1 MKGKMK
7 RILALIL
14 CMTQIIGFVPHVHAE
29 EATPS
34 EIAECEHDWQ
44 QYDYAMG
51 VCSYKD
57 NGDGTHTETISG
69 SVEYY
74 KCVLCKET
82 KEETVNESGNYP
94 HEYGSDGVC
103 SKAGC
108 GAVKPSDGCTE
119 HTPYMDRENPHF
131 GTSTGNY
138 INKYLQDAHQHE
150 YNCTF
155 DQYCSTCGELLQENA
170 DTGTSVKYEP
180 HVWSNGKCTLC
191 GYSCEHSY
199 SDGKCT
205 NCGAAEA
212 QASCEHPAD
221 KLTEPDENNRFKK
234 NEGVKDIT
242 ETHHTR
248 TYEVWGYFTCEC
260 GATGLER
267 QITANGSTT
276 EEHNFQNGV
285 CVTKGCG
292 AAEPHKHEYVMSGG
306 YTYTVDY
313 EKTADTH
320 TKTTT
325 YTYEMK
331 CACGEKGEDQVET
344 VTDDPAAHSYENGEC
359 ACGAKE
365 PVQNVCEYC
374 GSSNT
379 IETIGTSNYSWEK
392 IDDAQ
397 HKESY
402 DRVNVRACNDCG
414 KRSIIS
420 VIESVKD
427 EVSAHYFI
435 DGVCGCGATST
446 CQHENTTTYEALY
459 SEHYEYVDETSH
471 KQIYKI
477 ADRTVC
483 ENEACAAEISFV
495 DTGRTSETVQNHTF
509 ENGTCVCGATETEQ
523 EGCEH
528 SWDWGTCTLCGAEC
542 EHPSPVEVNTWYSL
556 VSGEWTNNNNGT
568 HTGNCVKVAWT
579 RCDVCSKYYE
589 APIEGEEAAV
599 RTIECW
605 RWNGETGKCSECGY
619 QVAEENDCTHENKTP
634 LENSESNF
642 SYTNNG
648 DGTHTVSYDVN
659 TREQCDDCDMLFAEF
674 SERITETKAHTYTD
688 GVCACGAEESG
699 ETGCTHPNIKVNN
712 TYYQLVTGSE
722 WVSNNNG
729 THTGKAVKVNWW
741 YCEDCSYG
749 YEEEIEDPIDN
760 YTEDCD
766 FEDGVCVR
774 CEYKSSCEH
783 ASKTLEGHGVK
794 LAEGTNWESRNNA
807 ENHFGTGY
815 QETYYVCDDCGEF
828 LTETDTELKDFVLP
842 HNYNNG
848 IESCS
853 DCGYANTCEHPE
865 EKLNVWYELVLAEGE
880 QWTMTETTHTG
891 VSKKIAHYF
900 CNECEAYWE
909 ESEQTAK
916 EQSGEHSMENGKCSV
931 CGYENTCEHPAD
943 QVNSW
948 TYYSL
953 IVGGEWVDNK
963 DGTHTGEAFK
973 HEAWECYECGEVNDT
988 YTDPQKYTLDHDY
1001 VSGVC
1006 IYCKAEEPDCD
1017 HSAGGTRTDEY
1028 EMEFATPVY
1037 KDAEFH
1043 NQKYTVTFKYECN
1056 TCGELYDGKP
1066 NEMEGLGGH
1075 EYDANGKCACGA
1087 TGTYTGCEH
1096 ENTELRYCDEN
1107 VVYSDIMESTHTKTA
1122 DVYCYSW
1129 CLDCETRRTYQLEE
1143 PGKVTVEE
1151 HSYEESEPVVTQTYD
1166 VTDEGHAVITTTTTT
1181 YTCAC
1186 GLSYDK
1192 KDSTTGERVAHDF
1205 SDGDCVCGEKCPH
1218 EHRYPDEENM
1228 TDKVLGAAT
1237 PYTEEESPA
1246 RHEVHKRAY
1255 TAKTSILCEDC
1266 GAVVESGKEIN
1277 GYESELHAWVN
1288 GVCSA
1293 CGYVCDHEFKGG
1305 VCANCEY
1312 ECPHESY
1319 TDGAC
1324 DLCDVVCAHEAYA
1337 DGVCEECGL
1346 ICDHAEGF
1354 DTVETG
1360 REYTKYEAYTA
1371 DQNAQYQLVHR
1382 AYLTISRSHSCLTC
1396 GKELS
1401 TSTFED
1407 YHDQEHEL
1415 ADGKCGVC
1423 GWVCEHEYADGECGV
1438 CGVKCA
1444 HEAYT
1449 GGVCDECGIT
1459 CKHEK
1464 YTDEVC
1470 VECGEP
1476 CKHTNRFE
1484 EDPIDEYPVNAQ
1496 WKDAG
1501 DGTHVI
1507 TVREVFN
1514 WECLDC
1520 GRKDFTVVTEQKQIS
1535 EPHDWSN
1542 RDGVCTVCSGECV
1555 HPEEDLDAN
1564 KHFEL
1569 PDDTVYTDNGD
1580 GTHSFVGKY
1589 VYSGI
1594 CMECGL
1600 SIYEVID
1607 EAKEGTANHY
1617 FVDGKCY
1624 DCGAENPCEHA
1635 DVKTTFNY
1643 ELAEGESWKPDSNGK
1658 THSANAYEITFNEC
1672 EACGEYWET
1681 RAETAEKVIVE
1692 HWFDE
1697 NEICYDCGFKKVQ
1710 PTPTPT
1716 PTPTPAPE
1724 VTPDP
1729 TRRPTTGGTTV
1740 VIATATPAPT
1750 VEPTPA
1756 PVENE
1761 MVSTLVESIA
1771 AVEEEGSVVTIEVVG
1786 AQEVFTEE
1794 EHEQLKEL
1802 PVAEQILVT
1811 LSTIGFSDVVE
1822 AAMTSMNVTLSDNAA
1837 QLVTRANET
1846 MSQMPEEERKAMQ
1859 EAIEKNFPKTQ
1870 VQIDGVVYDYFILN
1884 LEIVVDGVA
1893 RIESYGF
1900 RFDEELGQWIFV
1912 KMDTLDV
1919 EEAV

>member
-29 EATPS
+29 EATPA
-34 EIAECEHDWQ
+34 EAAECTHDWH
-44 QYDYAMG
+44 QYDYVEG
-51 VCSYKD
+51 TRSYKD
-57 NGDGTHTETISG
+57 NGDGTHTETIIG

-74 KCVLCKET
+74 RCALCKET
-82 KEETVNESGNYP
+82 KEETVDESGRAP

-103 SKAGC
+103 SKTGC
-108 GAVKPSDGCTE
+108 GAVKPSEGCTE
-119 HTPYMDRENPHF
+119 HTPYMDHENPHF
-131 GTSTGNY
+131 GTSTGKY

-155 DQYCSTCGELLQENA
+155 DQYCSTCGELLEANA
-170 DTGTSVKYEP
+170 GTGTSVKYEP
-180 HVWSNGKCTLC
+180 HAWSNGKCTLC

-199 SDGKCT
+199 SNGTCT
-205 NCGAAEA
+205 NCGATEA
-212 QASCEHPAD
+212 QAACEHPAE

-234 NEGVKDIT
+234 NEGVTDIT
-242 ETHHTR
+242 DTHHTR

-267 QITANGSTT
+267 LIEPNGSTK
-276 EEHNFQNGV
+276 EEHNFHNGV

-292 AAEPHKHEYVMSGG
+292 KEEPKQ
-306 YTYTVDY
+306 D
-313 EKTADTH
+313 
-320 TKTTT
+320 
-325 YTYEMK
+325 
-331 CACGEKGEDQVET
+331 
-344 VTDDPAAHSYENGEC
+344 
-359 ACGAKE
+359 
-365 PVQNVCEYC
+365 VCEYC

-446 CQHENTTTYEALY
+446 CQHENTETYEAFY
-459 SEHYEYVDETSH
+459 SLQFEYIDETSH
-471 KQIYKI
+471 MMNYKI
-477 ADRTVC
+477 ANRTVC
-483 ENEACAAEISFV
+483 LNEACGEELAFE
-495 DTGRTSETVQNHTF
+495 DTGRTGSSQDKHTF
-509 ENGTCVCGATETEQ
+509 TNGKC
-523 EGCEH
+523 
-528 SWDWGTCTLCGAEC
+528 LCGAQETVTEDC
-542 EHPSPVEVNTWYSL
+542 THPNAVRRNQWYAL

-568 HTGNCVKVAWT
+568 HTGNCVLVDWME
-579 RCDVCSKYYE
+579 CGDCGELYE
-589 APIEGEEAAV
+589 ASIAGEEAAV

-605 RWNGETGKCSECGY
+605 RWNGETGKCAECGY
-619 QVAEENDCTHENKTP
+619 QIADANDCKHENKTP

-674 SERITETKAHTYTD
+674 SERITETKDHTFIN
-688 GVCACGAEESG
+688 GVCACGAQGSG
-699 ETGCTHPNIKVNN
+699 EDGCTHPNIKVNN
-712 TYYQLVTGSE
+712 TYYQLVSGSE

-741 YCEDCSYG
+741 YCDDCSYG

-774 CEYKSSCEH
+774 CEYENVCQHPTESVTSEELSFVIENVQKNATHHTVRTNPGVQYTCSACGATWDEKDTSTVEEFDAEH
-783 ASKTLEGHGVK
+783 
-794 LAEGTNWESRNNA
+794 R
-807 ENHFGTGY
+807 Y
-815 QETYYVCDDCGEF
+815 
-828 LTETDTELKDFVLP
+828 DTKNEC
-842 HNYNNG
+842 
-848 IESCS
+848 IE
-853 DCGYANTCEHPE
+853 CGYV
-865 EKLNVWYELVLAEGE
+865 K
-880 QWTMTETTHTG
+880 
-891 VSKKIAHYF
+891 
-900 CNECEAYWE
+900 
-909 ESEQTAK
+909 
-916 EQSGEHSMENGKCSV
+916 
-931 CGYENTCEHPAD
+931 PA
-943 QVNSW
+943 
-948 TYYSL
+948 
-953 IVGGEWVDNK
+953 
-963 DGTHTGEAFK
+963 
-973 HEAWECYECGEVNDT
+973 
-988 YTDPQKYTLDHDY
+988 
-1001 VSGVC
+1001 
-1006 IYCKAEEPDCD
+1006 CD

-1028 EMEFATPVY
+1028 EMKFATPEYV
-1037 KDAEFH
+1037 DEEFH
-1043 NQKYTVTFKYECN
+1043 IQKYTVTFKYECN

-1066 NEMEGLGGH
+1066 SEMEGLGGH

-1143 PGKVTVEE
+1143 LDKVTVEE

-1449 GGVCDECGIT
+1449 GGMCDECGIT

-1484 EDPIDEYPVNAQ
+1484 EDPIDEYPVNAE

-1520 GRKDFTVVTEQKQIS
+1520 GRKDFTVVNEHKQIS

-1564 KHFEL
+1564 EHFEL

-1837 QLVTRANET
+1837 QLVTKANET

-1859 EAIEKNFPKTQ
+1859 ETIEKNFPKTQ

-1919 EEAV
+1919 EETV